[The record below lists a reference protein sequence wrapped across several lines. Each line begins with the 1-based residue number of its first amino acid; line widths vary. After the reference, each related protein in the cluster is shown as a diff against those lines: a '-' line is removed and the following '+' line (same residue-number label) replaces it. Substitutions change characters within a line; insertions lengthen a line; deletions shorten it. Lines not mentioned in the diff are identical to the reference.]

1 MTKFNYG
8 GQAVIEGV
16 MMRGEHEFAVAA
28 RKPSGEIAVHRDKLN
43 ETLYGRLL
51 KIPFLRG
58 LVMLWD
64 SMGLGLQ
71 ALMWSGDTALE
82 EEEDVSFSGPAA
94 WGTVAVSLL
103 LGVGLFFVLP
113 MFITTA
119 LDKFIISDFWSNVV
133 EGLVR
138 LAIFL
143 IYLSAISLMPD
154 IRRVFAYHGAEH
166 KTINAY
172 EAGAPLIPEEVA
184 KYSRTHTRCGTGF
197 LLIVMF
203 VFILVAALFGRPLL
217 IWRLLSRIVLIP
229 IVAGISYEIM
239 KLLAKN
245 YEKHAWARILVAP
258 GLTLQKLTTREPETD
273 MLEVSIA
280 ALKAV
285 LDSEGLTDEPDSVES
300 MSDAN

>member
-28 RKPSGEIAVHRDKLN
+28 RKPSGEIAVYRDKLN

-64 SMGLGLQ
+64 SLGLGMR

-82 EEEDVSFSGPAA
+82 EEEDASFSGPIA
-94 WGTVAVSLL
+94 WGTIAVSLL
-103 LGVGLFFVLP
+103 LGIGLFFVLP
-113 MFITTA
+113 TVITTA
-119 LDKFIISDFWSNVV
+119 LDRFIASDFWSNMV

-138 LAIFL
+138 LVIFL
-143 IYLSAISLMPD
+143 IYLTAISFMPD

-172 EAGAPLIPEEVA
+172 EAGAPLVPEKVTE
-184 KYSRTHTRCGTGF
+184 YSRTHTRCGTGF

-203 VFILVAALFGRPLL
+203 VFILVAALFGRP
-217 IWRLLSRIVLIP
+217 P
-229 IVAGISYEIM
+229 IVWRCSLELYSSLSSQAF
-239 KLLAKN
+239 
-245 YEKHAWARILVAP
+245 P
-258 GLTLQKLTTREPETD
+258 TR
-273 MLEVSIA
+273 S
-280 ALKAV
+280 
-285 LDSEGLTDEPDSVES
+285 
-300 MSDAN
+300 